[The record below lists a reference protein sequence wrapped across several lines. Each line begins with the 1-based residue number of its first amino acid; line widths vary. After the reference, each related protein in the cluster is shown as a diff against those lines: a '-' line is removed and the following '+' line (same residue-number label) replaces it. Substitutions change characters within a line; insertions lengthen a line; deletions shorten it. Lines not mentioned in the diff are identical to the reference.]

1 MSSSSHNNHEHNHN
15 HHGHG
20 HGGHNHNQNQNYNF
34 KFGFGILLNAL
45 FIAIELGLGHFANS
59 AALIA
64 DAIHNF
70 SDVIGL
76 VISWAGV
83 WISGMSKKTGFTFS
97 FKKATI
103 VAAFLNA
110 ILLIVGTVY
119 ILIESVGHLL
129 QEFTVNSFI
138 IIIVAFVGIII
149 NGFTAMLFMKNSK
162 DDINI
167 RSAFIHMASDALIS
181 LGVVISGIIIYY
193 TGFVKID
200 GIVGIIIAIIIFF
213 GTYGLLK
220 ESSKLILLGVPSGVN
235 FKKIEEVILNAEGV
249 KSLHDLHIWG
259 ISTTENSLSVHVVV
273 NETFSLKAL
282 QVKLL
287 ENFKIKHV
295 TMQTESEDGC
305 EVKC

>member
-20 HGGHNHNQNQNYNF
+20 HGVHNHNHNHNYNF

-83 WISGMSKKTGFTFS
+83 WLSGMSKKTGFTFS

-138 IIIVAFVGIII
+138 MIIVAFIGIII

-200 GIVGIIIAIIIFF
+200 GIVGIVIAIIIFF

-220 ESSKLILLGVPSGVN
+220 ESSKLILLGVPSGIN
-235 FKKIEEVILNAEGV
+235 LKEIEEVILNAEGV

-259 ISTTENSLSVHVVV
+259 ISTTENSLSVHILV
-273 NETFSLKAL
+273 NEKFSLKAL
-282 QVKLL
+282 QTKLL
-287 ENFKIKHV
+287 ANFKIKHV
-295 TMQTESEDGC
+295 TIQTESEDDC